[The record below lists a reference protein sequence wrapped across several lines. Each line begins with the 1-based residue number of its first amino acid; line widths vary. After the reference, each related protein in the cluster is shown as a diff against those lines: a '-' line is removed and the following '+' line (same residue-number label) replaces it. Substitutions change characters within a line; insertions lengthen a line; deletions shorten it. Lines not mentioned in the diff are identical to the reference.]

1 MLSDFPQSIAYT
13 LRTKVIL
20 AFVLVALIP
29 LTILA
34 LLNYFASKQALM
46 DAANQ
51 TLLAAAV
58 QTAERID
65 ATISSD
71 LTVIGAQAQL
81 PVLADYLRALKSGQE
96 AAETRV
102 RVLDVLNT
110 YSQVDP
116 VFISSY
122 ALLDLRGRNVIDTD
136 ARGVGRDESA
146 HDYFLGALE
155 TGLAYVSPV
164 AFEESNGKAYLY
176 FSHPIIDRITGGP
189 TGVVRARYGAA
200 MLQQLLVQDSGL
212 IGLQSYPM
220 LLNENGVILADGRS
234 SPGSPASLL
243 YRSIDLP
250 AGSSA
255 GVSTS
260 ATDFPAPVNDIVIL
274 PGMAKGLERVDSP
287 HPYFTLRRTSTE
299 AETDAAAVTRM
310 KSLPW
315 RVVFLEP
322 QETLLAPARTQARN
336 SVVLAA
342 TILLVVAI
350 LAIVISQFLT
360 RSITRLTTMAEHIA
374 GGDLDVKAEVESH
387 DEIGLLAMTFNSMTD
402 QLRASISS
410 LEQRT
415 RLLQLSE
422 EKYRTLIQKIET
434 AVVVHG
440 ADTKIIISNAM
451 AQELLGL
458 SEAQMLGKR
467 AIDPAWRFFRED
479 GSTLPFNEYPVN
491 QVLTVRHPVKNLI
504 IGVHR
509 PG

>member
-81 PVLADYLRALKSGQE
+81 PVLADYLRAIKSGQE

-146 HDYFLGALE
+146 HGYFLGALE
-155 TGLAYVSPV
+155 TGLAYVSSV

-176 FSHPIIDRITGGP
+176 FSHPIIDR
-189 TGVVRARYGAA
+189 
-200 MLQQLLVQDSGL
+200 
-212 IGLQSYPM
+212 
-220 LLNENGVILADGRS
+220 
-234 SPGSPASLL
+234 
-243 YRSIDLP
+243 
-250 AGSSA
+250 
-255 GVSTS
+255 
-260 ATDFPAPVNDIVIL
+260 
-274 PGMAKGLERVDSP
+274 
-287 HPYFTLRRTSTE
+287 
-299 AETDAAAVTRM
+299 
-310 KSLPW
+310 
-315 RVVFLEP
+315 
-322 QETLLAPARTQARN
+322 
-336 SVVLAA
+336 
-342 TILLVVAI
+342 
-350 LAIVISQFLT
+350 
-360 RSITRLTTMAEHIA
+360 
-374 GGDLDVKAEVESH
+374 
-387 DEIGLLAMTFNSMTD
+387 
-402 QLRASISS
+402 
-410 LEQRT
+410 
-415 RLLQLSE
+415 
-422 EKYRTLIQKIET
+422 
-434 AVVVHG
+434 
-440 ADTKIIISNAM
+440 
-451 AQELLGL
+451 
-458 SEAQMLGKR
+458 
-467 AIDPAWRFFRED
+467 
-479 GSTLPFNEYPVN
+479 
-491 QVLTVRHPVKNLI
+491 
-504 IGVHR
+504 
-509 PG
+509 